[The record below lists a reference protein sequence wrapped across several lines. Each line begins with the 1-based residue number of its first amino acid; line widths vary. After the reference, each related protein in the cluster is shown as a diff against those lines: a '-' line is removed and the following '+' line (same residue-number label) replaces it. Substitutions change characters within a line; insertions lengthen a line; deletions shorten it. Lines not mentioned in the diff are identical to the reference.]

1 MRLILAA
8 TAAFALSACGNSDT
22 TYHPPEYHPPKFEEP
37 KFDPSKLKIDPAD
50 LSRLREM
57 MTCNEP
63 PKESDLTPE
72 VKAKPLN
79 IHETIER
86 QDVESVG
93 CDNRKTFESKKAQ
106 NTFEPILRIEPP
118 SSLNVK
124 ASSASIENL
133 TTCVTRKV
141 DHTAKIDQKDAEAK
155 RREKIMWILNP
166 ASIDDQNV
174 IQIKL
179 NNTTLKATL
188 RSLNVVKGQ
197 NLLKVTYKN
206 SAAEEIAHTQVLVN
220 VDIEEHDLPGVKQV
234 NVCKK

>member
-1 MRLILAA
+1 MRLFLVA
-8 TAAFALSACGNSDT
+8 TAVFALTACGNSDT
-22 TYHPPEYHPPKFEEP
+22 TYHPPEYHPPKIEDP
-37 KFDPSKLKIDPAD
+37 KLDLSKLKINPVD
-50 LSRLREM
+50 LSTLQNM
-57 MTCNEP
+57 VTCNRP

-93 CDNRKTFESKKAQ
+93 CDNKKTFEAKKVQ
-106 NTFEPILRIEPP
+106 NTFEPSLRIEPP

-124 ASSASIENL
+124 ASSASVENL

-141 DHTAKIDQKDAEAK
+141 GHTLKIDPNNAEAK
-155 RREKIMWILNP
+155 RRQEIMRILDP
-166 ASIDDQNV
+166 GSIDDQN
-174 IQIKL
+174 IIEIKL
-179 NNTTLKATL
+179 NNTSLKIALHT
-188 RSLNVVKGQ
+188 LNVVKGQ

-206 SAAEEIAHTQVLVN
+206 SNQEEIAQTQVLLN

-234 NVCKK
+234 NNCIK